1 MTGQRCGL
9 EARWGLWVRL
19 AGVGGM
25 RAVGRY
31 SRHGWQGIEVGGRRY
46 DEFDVANTCVLTE
59 RFSPLIY

>member
-46 DEFDVANTCVLTE
+46 VGGRVTKTLCLTGAV
-59 RFSPLIY
+59 